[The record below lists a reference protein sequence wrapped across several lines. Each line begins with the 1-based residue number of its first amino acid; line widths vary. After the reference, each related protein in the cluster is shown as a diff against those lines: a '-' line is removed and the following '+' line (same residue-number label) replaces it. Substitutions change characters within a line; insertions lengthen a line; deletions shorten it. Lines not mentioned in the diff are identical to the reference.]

1 MISPGSQWHRWEP
14 HIHAPG
20 TVLNDRFRGSD
31 PWDVY
36 LTRIETKTPLIRALA
51 VTDYYLTDLYEQVLQ
66 YKEDGRLPH
75 VDLIFPNIE
84 MRLDVSAKSGFV
96 NIHLLVSPENTNHV
110 RELRRF
116 LSRLHFQA
124 HKDSFNC
131 TRDDLIR
138 LGKFT
143 NSAKSD
149 ESSALREGATQ
160 FKVNFTLLRAVYD
173 DSAWAKE
180 NILIAV
186 AGGSG
191 DGTSGIR
198 AAADATV
205 RQEIERFADI
215 IFASSSAHREFWLG
229 QSDVSEA
236 DLRKRYRGLKPCL
249 HGSDAHDEEHV
260 GEPFEDRYTWIKGRP
275 TFDTLRQ
282 ACTVPAGRAYIGPKP
297 PSTAMPSQV
306 ISCIQVENAKW
317 AGTPELPLNPGLV
330 TIIGARG
337 SGKTA
342 LVEMIATGCNAVPE
356 TVWQAGGEL
365 NSSFLARARS
375 LLGDATVRLVWGGGN
390 EIARAL
396 DGRDSGAATAFPRAR
411 YLSQQFVEE
420 LCSAA
425 HGPADSLV
433 AEIERVIF
441 QSHDQDARDGALSF
455 AELRQQ
461 RTQRFQQARARDTTA
476 IVAISQRISD
486 EHEKERL
493 IPSVKQQ
500 VEQKSKLIADYRSDL
515 SKLAIKGSEAEI
527 KRHGELQAVT
537 QTKRTHI
544 AAVKAQRRT
553 FETLQDE
560 VSNMRATTSP
570 EMLRQTQARHPQS
583 GLNEKRWAQFLLDY
597 KGPVEESLDGYIKW
611 ANERIAQLTGTQ
623 PSEPPPGTPYIV
635 EGVDPNS
642 LGLVVLTAE
651 ITRLESL
658 FKTDKLI
665 RDQYSATSQRI
676 AREEREL
683 QTLKTRLAGHEG
695 AAVRRTVLQQERAD
709 TYERVFDAIIAEE
722 VELAALYAPLRQ
734 RLGAA
739 SGTLSKLQ
747 FSVFRS
753 ADAAS
758 WAENAEE
765 TLLDRRQAGDFKGR
779 GSLVEKAVA
788 ELKPVWE
795 TGSAAD
801 ANQAM
806 NEFISRYQSG
816 LLAHAPVPPA
826 QHDAFRTW
834 LRRFARWLFS
844 TDHLSVRYGIAYDGV
859 DISKLSPGTRGIVLL
874 LLYLALDDAD
884 DRPLIIDQPEE
895 NLDPKS
901 VFDELVS
908 LFVVAKEK
916 RQVIMVTHNANLVI
930 NTDADQ
936 VIVADAG
943 PHPDGGLPRITY
955 QAGGLED
962 AEMRKAVCDILEGG
976 EHAFRERARRLR
988 VQLER

>member
-1 MISPGSQWHRWEP
+1 MINSGSQWHRWEP

-20 TVLNDRFRGSD
+20 TVLNDRFAGGD
-31 PWDVY
+31 PWAVY
-36 LTRIETKTPLIRALA
+36 LTQIETKTPLIRALA

-66 YKEDGRLPH
+66 HKEEGRLSN
-75 VDLIFPNIE
+75 VDLIFPNVE
-84 MRLDVSAKSGFV
+84 MRLDVAAKSGFV
-96 NIHLLVSPENTNHV
+96 NIHLLVSPEDPNHV
-110 RELRRF
+110 EQLTRI

-124 HKDSFNC
+124 HTDSFNC

-138 LGKFT
+138 LGKST
-143 NSAKSD
+143 NSANND
-149 ESSALREGATQ
+149 DSSALREGATQ
-160 FKVNFTLLRAVYD
+160 FKVNFTQLRAVYD

-186 AGGSG
+186 AGGSD

-215 IFASSSAHREFWLG
+215 IFASSSAQREFWLG
-229 QSDVSEA
+229 QRGVSESG
-236 DLRKRYRGLKPCL
+236 LRRRYRGLKPCL
-249 HGSDAHDEEHV
+249 HGSDAHDEERV
-260 GEPFEDRYTWIKGRP
+260 GEAFEDRYSWIKAP
-275 TFDTLRQ
+275 PAFDTLRQ
-282 ACTVPAGRAYIGPKP
+282 ACIDPAVRVYIGPEP

-306 ISCIQVENAKW
+306 ISCVQVENAEW
-317 AGTPELPLNPGLV
+317 AGTPEIPLNPGLV

-342 LVEMIATGCNAVPE
+342 LAEMIAASCDAVLE
-356 TVWQAGGEL
+356 TVWQYGNEL
-365 NSSFLARARS
+365 NSSFLARASS
-375 LLGDATVRLVWGGGN
+375 LLGDATVRLTWGGGN
-390 EIARAL
+390 EVTRAL
-396 DGRDSGAATAFPRAR
+396 NRRDSGAATAFPRAR

-425 HGPADSLV
+425 HGPADGLV
-433 AEIERVIF
+433 AEIERGIF
-441 QSHDQDARDGALSF
+441 QSHDEDARDGALSF
-455 AELRQQ
+455 AELRGK
-461 RTQRFQQARARDTTA
+461 RAQRFQQARARESTA
-476 IVAISQRISD
+476 IVAVSQGISD

-493 IPSVKQQ
+493 IPFLKRQI
-500 VEQKSKLIADYRSDL
+500 EQKSKLIADYKSDL

-527 KRHGELQAVT
+527 KRHGELQAVA
-537 QTKRTHI
+537 QTKRAKI
-544 AAVKAQRRT
+544 ESFKAQRRT
-553 FETLQDE
+553 IETLLDE
-560 VSNMRATTSP
+560 VSSMRATTAP
-570 EMLRQTQARHPQS
+570 EMLRQTQARHPKG
-583 GLNEKRWAQFLLDY
+583 GLDEKMWAQFLLDY
-597 KGPVEESLDGYIKW
+597 KGPVDESLDSYIKRVDG
-611 ANERIAQLTGTQ
+611 EIGRLTGAHPPT
-623 PSEPPPGTPYIV
+623 PPPSTAYIV
-635 EGVDPNS
+635 DGVNPNS
-642 LGLVVLTAE
+642 LGLAVLTAE

-658 FKTDKLI
+658 FKSDKLV

-683 QTLKTRLAGHEG
+683 QTLKTRLADHEG
-695 AAVRRTVLQQERAD
+695 ADERRKVLQQERAD
-709 TYERVFDAIIAEE
+709 AYERVFDAIIAEE
-722 VELAALYAPLRQ
+722 AELAALYAPLRK
-734 RLGAA
+734 RLGAT
-739 SGTLSKLQ
+739 SGTLNKLE

-753 ADAAS
+753 ADAVS
-758 WAENAEE
+758 WAEIAEE

-788 ELKPVWE
+788 ELKAVWE

-801 ANQAM
+801 AKQAM
-806 NEFISRYQSG
+806 NEFISRYQNG
-816 LLAHAPVPPA
+816 LLAHAPVSPA

-834 LRRFARWLFS
+834 FRGFAQWLFS
-844 TDHLSVRYGIAYDGV
+844 SDHLSVRYGIAYDGV

-908 LFVVAKEK
+908 LFTTAKAK
-916 RQVIMVTHNANLVI
+916 RQAIMVTHNANLVI
-930 NTDADQ
+930 NTNADQ

-943 PHPDGGLPRITY
+943 PHTDGGLPRITY

-988 VQLER
+988 VRLER